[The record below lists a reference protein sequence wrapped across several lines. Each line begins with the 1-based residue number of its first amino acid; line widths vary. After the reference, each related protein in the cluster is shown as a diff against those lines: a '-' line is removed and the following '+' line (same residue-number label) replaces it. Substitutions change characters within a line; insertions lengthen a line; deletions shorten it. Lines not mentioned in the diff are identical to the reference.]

1 MRLLSRSFPQANLA
15 TIHHARTNHPR
26 PWVAARRQIGAL
38 TADLVIAMGILLTV
52 MIPLAFSIT
61 YQQKLCRAAYYQAV
75 ATEIVDGEMEALAAG
90 EWRAY
95 KAGTQP
101 YLVRAESAKNL
112 PKGRFEL
119 TVGNKRARLEW
130 LPEGMSERFRVSR
143 EVRVE

>member
-1 MRLLSRSFPQANLA
+1 MRPLSDSFPQADFA
-15 TIHHARTNHPR
+15 TIRNARTSRPR
-26 PWVAARRQIGAL
+26 SGFAGRRQIGAM

-75 ATEIVDGEMEALAAG
+75 AMEIVDGEMETLAAG

-101 YLVRAESAKNL
+101 YVVRAESAKNL

-119 TVGNKRARLEW
+119 TV
-130 LPEGMSERFRVSR
+130 
-143 EVRVE
+143 

>member
-1 MRLLSRSFPQANLA
+1 MKLLSDTFPQADFA
-15 TIHHARTNHPR
+15 TMHHARRRRLR
-26 PWVAARRQIGAL
+26 PYFAKRKQFGSL
-38 TADLVIAMGILLTV
+38 TADLVIAMGILATV
-52 MIPLAFSIT
+52 MIPIAFSIT

-75 ATEIVDGEMEALAAG
+75 AMEIVDGEMETLAAG

-130 LPEGMSERFRVSR
+130 LPEG
-143 EVRVE
+143 